1 MNHTLQSDEYNRRK
15 ENFEKGLAEIDEKY
29 IDYFKPRPPI
39 QFSQKHDCI
48 VNHFMI
54 TNTESSPVLK
64 ITSEELPKYIIDD
77 LNHVFH
83 QNWD

>member
-1 MNHTLQSDEYNRRK
+1 MNYTLQSDEYNRRN
-15 ENFEKGLAEIDEKY
+15 ENFKKGLIELDLKY
-29 IDYFKPRPPI
+29 IEYFELRPSV
-39 QFSQKHDCI
+39 QLSQKHDCI

-54 TNTESSPVLK
+54 TNTESSPILK